1 MEIFLNVI
9 VPVLIIA
16 VIAAIFAFCLS
27 YLGDKLAVDRDA
39 RIDDIERNLAGAN
52 CGGCGYAGC
61 SQFAEALFKGE
72 AQLSRCN
79 PTSPEN
85 KKNIAKI
92 LGMSV
97 GESVATVAVVH
108 CAGGNR
114 AEDKYSY
121 QGFGDCQSAEL
132 LAGGSKACDYGCMG
146 LCTCVRACPNNC
158 IAICKDTGASKV
170 DRDECISCGACV
182 AACPKKI
189 IGRIP
194 VTAKVYIACSN
205 TTKGKEV
212 AKVCKVGCIA
222 CGKCERVCP
231 KGAIALSNNLAAID
245 YTKCIGC
252 MKCASECPRHC
263 IQPIG
268 DGVRLLEKIMT
279 AKEKAKEKA
288 KEAANAA
295 AVKQEQDGEK

>member
-9 VPVLIIA
+9 VPVLIVA

-72 AQLSRCN
+72 AELSRCN

-85 KKNIAKI
+85 KQNIAKI

-132 LAGGSKACDYGCMG
+132 LAGGSKACEYGCMG
-146 LCTCVRACPNNC
+146 LCTCVRSCPNNC
-158 IAICKDTGASKV
+158 IAICKDTGASLV

-194 VTAKVYIACSN
+194 KTAKVYIACSN
-205 TTKGKEV
+205 TTKGKDV

-222 CGKCERVCP
+222 CGKCEKTCP

-245 YTKCIGC
+245 YGKCIGC
-252 MKCASECPRHC
+252 MKCAAECPRGC
-263 IQPIG
+263 ILPIG
-268 DGVRLLEKIMT
+268 EGIARLEKIR
-279 AKEKAKEKA
+279 AAKAK
-288 KEAANAA
+288 NT
-295 AVKQEQDGEK
+295 